1 MVIQNFSLT
10 PWLSRALLLGE
21 MMDLASF
28 LLGLLV
34 GAANALVWVWYAYGG
49 DGAGWIAVHVSG
61 YTLVGVVCWFVSR
74 YRIERR

>member
-34 GAANALVWVWYAYGG
+34 GAANALVWVWYAHGG
-49 DGAGWIAVHVSG
+49 DGAAWLAVHVSG
-61 YTLVGVVCWFVSR
+61 YTLVGIVFWFVNK
-74 YRIERR
+74 YQIERR